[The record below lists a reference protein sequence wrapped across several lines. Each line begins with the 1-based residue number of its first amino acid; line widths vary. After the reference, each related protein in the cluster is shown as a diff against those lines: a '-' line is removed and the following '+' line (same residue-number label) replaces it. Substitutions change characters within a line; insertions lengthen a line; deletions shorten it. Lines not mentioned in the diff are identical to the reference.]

1 MVSLFIASCPYI
13 PLTESM
19 IGEPRTNPLEWSKWK
34 LGEIAGGLHPPKN
47 SWYSHQRRMGSM
59 KPLDRPAGQNGVG
72 VKSGLSYSHGESQHG
87 HFGRW
92 LQAAVI
98 DEIFS
103 VRAGVVDDE
112 AELFVIL
119 SYQASIVHE
128 LCTVWIAIS

>member
-13 PLTESM
+13 PLRESM

-47 SWYSHQRRMGSM
+47 SWCSHQRRMGSM

-72 VKSGLSYSHGESQHG
+72 VKSGLSYSHGESQYG

-98 DEIFS
+98 DEICS

-128 LCTVWIAIS
+128 ICTV